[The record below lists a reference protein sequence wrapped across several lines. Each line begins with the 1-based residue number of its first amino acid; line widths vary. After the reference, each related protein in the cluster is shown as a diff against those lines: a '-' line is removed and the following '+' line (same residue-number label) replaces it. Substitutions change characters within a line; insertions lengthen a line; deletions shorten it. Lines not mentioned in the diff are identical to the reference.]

1 MDLYN
6 KIQNILNSIQYSHY
20 LYVRIIDKT
29 ITIWNLDCTKIFKI
43 KCYSTGNVC
52 FRQMAPKKLPTK
64 IIKDINH
71 FLELLQTIPSKNSIA
86 FKKYINTLIKNKL
99 I

>member
-6 KIQNILNSIQYSHY
+6 EIQNILNSIQYDY
-20 LYVRIIDKT
+20 CLYVHISDKT

-43 KCYSTGNVC
+43 NGYSTGNVC
-52 FRQMAPKKLPTK
+52 FRQIAPKKLPTK

-71 FLELLQTIPSKNSIA
+71 FLELLKTLPSKNSIA
-86 FKKYINTLIKNKL
+86 FKKYINTLIKSKL